1 MFTKNHIEKFAQL
14 ETPFYYYDLSLLDET
29 LKRLKNAAGQ
39 YGYRVHYAM
48 KANVNKPILK
58 RICAQ
63 GFGADCVSGNE
74 ILRALEVGFPAS
86 DVVFA
91 GVGKTAREMRIGLEN
106 EIFSFNCE
114 SIQEL
119 EVLNELAGEMGK
131 TARVAVRI
139 NPNLDAKT
147 HHHITTGL
155 EENKFGIPLKK
166 LDAAI
171 EMARRCER
179 LTLIGLHFHIG
190 SQVTDM
196 PVFRQLCERANDIQ
210 RQLVANGLHPEHI
223 NLGGGLGVNYHEPDE
238 HKIADFENYFAIVNR
253 HLTPLPGQT
262 VHFELGRSLV
272 AQCGSLISRV
282 LFVKEG
288 LRTQFVV
295 LDAGMTEL
303 IRPALYSAIHHI
315 ENLNGNGEI
324 QCYDVVGPICEST
337 DCFGKDVNL
346 AAVTRG
352 DLIAI
357 RTAGAYGEIMASR
370 YNLRDYAPAVYSE
383 EL

>member
-1 MFTKNHIEKFAQL
+1 MFTKHHIEKFSQL

-29 LKRLKNAAGQ
+29 LDRLRKASGQ

-74 ILRALEVGFPAS
+74 ILRALEIGFPTE
-86 DVVFA
+86 DIVFA
-91 GVGKTAREMRIGLEN
+91 GVGKSDKEMQIGLDN
-106 EIFSFNCE
+106 DIFCFNCE
-114 SIQEL
+114 SVQEL
-119 EVLNELAGEMGK
+119 AVLNQLAGAAGK
-131 TARVAVRI
+131 TARVALRI

-155 EENKFGIPLKK
+155 EENKFGIPLEK
-166 LDAAI
+166 LDEAIAAVH
-171 EMARRCER
+171 RCEH
-179 LTLIGLHFHIG
+179 LNFIGLHFHIG

-196 PVFRQLCERANDIQ
+196 PVFEKLCIRANEIQ
-210 RQLVANGLHPEHI
+210 ESLVKNGLHPEHI
-223 NLGGGLGVNYHEPDE
+223 NLGGGLSVNYQDPNG
-238 HKIADFENYFAIVNR
+238 HKIADFDTYFGIVNR
-253 HLTPLPGQT
+253 YLTPLPGQT

-288 LRTQFVV
+288 LKTRFAV

-303 IRPALYSAIHHI
+303 IRPALYSATHHI
-315 ENLNGNGEI
+315 ENLSGNGKMLP
-324 QCYDVVGPICEST
+324 YDVVGPICESS
-337 DCFGKDVNL
+337 DCFGKNVSL
-346 AAVTRG
+346 ATVERG
-352 DLIAI
+352 NIIAI

-383 EL
+383 EA